1 VSSHKAVY
9 KILREIYNKHRR
21 NYPENSDSDQICC
34 MWSTNDPPD
43 IVDDTEP
50 INDIESAF
58 DIVIDEDDAL
68 ELYDMSLEVAA
79 KRIIKFI
86 NRN

>member
-1 VSSHKAVY
+1 
-9 KILREIYNKHRR
+9 
-21 NYPENSDSDQICC
+21 

-68 ELYDMSLEVAA
+68 ELYDMSLEEAA